1 LNTSIAIFNIYVRN
15 PVNPHILDILIL
27 TDTSTFLYVII
38 FLNLQRLSMNKESIT
53 AIIHTGDDFGYVA
66 ECIEISVVTQ
76 GDSLDEVV
84 KNCTDAVFLHLE
96 GENPEDFGLI
106 EHPAIRF
113 VFELQPIYA

>member
-1 LNTSIAIFNIYVRN
+1 MRKLVAIFHIYVHN
-15 PVNPHILDILIL
+15 PVNSQILEILIL
-27 TDTSTFLYVII
+27 TDISKSAYVII
-38 FLNLQRLSMNKESIT
+38 FLKLQRLFMKKESVT

-66 ECIEISVVTQ
+66 ECVEISVITQ
-76 GDSLDEVV
+76 GDTLDAVV

-96 GENPEDFGLI
+96 GENPDDFGLI